1 VLVSACSCVAAKL
14 VGICFLSYLTVK
26 TWMSEQS
33 VMYERF
39 VTGALRSVNQGIS
52 SRSMDED

>member
-1 VLVSACSCVAAKL
+1 MFLRRCEARRHLLSLLFDGENLVE
-14 VGICFLSYLTVK
+14 

-33 VMYERF
+33 AMYESF
-39 VTGALRSVNQGIS
+39 ITGALRSVTQGIS